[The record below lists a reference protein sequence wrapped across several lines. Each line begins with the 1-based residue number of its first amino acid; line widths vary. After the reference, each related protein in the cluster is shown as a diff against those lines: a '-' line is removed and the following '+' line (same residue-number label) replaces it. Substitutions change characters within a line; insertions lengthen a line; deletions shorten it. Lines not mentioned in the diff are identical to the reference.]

1 MNSRDYNSYSSD
13 NEDEVSY
20 DADTET
26 EDSSANYD
34 TDLDGNED
42 SDSNSRAEFAN
53 INAGVDFRLSRSHER
68 FLNSIIFNSS
78 NVFSDEDNES
88 VASTESALWREGEDY
103 NDRQDELNEEIRE
116 ALEENNAEKL
126 SQALDKIDESRVNI
140 DAEVVR
146 THVILHDDAELFDV
160 IQYSCIA
167 PSSGEYQ
174 EWLYEAMAQKCENIL
189 EHLGAYFKICD
200 SGLFDF
206 VDLEDAEQIEFYL
219 KYVFREYDTNPRFKK
234 EIAKCVKLL
243 SGSYIELEILEAMGK
258 ASEKHGEDSF
268 QYAIRKQLLQLF
280 EDSNHD
286 KDDRDDLIQQAISKK
301 SKFAEQVFS
310 HYKVS
315 DTELFEIVDLTE
327 DEEIAFYL
335 KYVLRKHK
343 DHLKFNDEIA
353 KCIDLLKKDD
363 VELRIATALCY
374 ESLRHPEGSFD
385 CRIRRDLLKVFDPE
399 LAKKPIA
406 ELADYLKSQETAKH
420 DYLGANLSDDS
431 DSDLSDSEIAMG
443 ENLSLGQLTNKADLT
458 SIVKHLKSIINGEEV
473 AVTEK
478 NLSSKFPPSDFS
490 YTASEKAKADL
501 AILNR
506 QYEVARNQGKVAEL
520 LNSLET
526 KFSLLYFRG
535 LSYYTTHWS
544 QPARRHHRNLDEV
557 GHPQFASASLRA
569 ADIAIDDLRNHTLES
584 IEEKATPHAK
594 KIINFKRKLEDE
606 ENFYD
611 PEFRDRKFSNAL
623 YFFHE
628 LYTDKYDLFPKF
640 LKAINSS
647 IDGNPLAST
656 GETPRHPFNYA
667 LGVKIY
673 EGHENKRLRP
683 RHNNEGRCERPH
695 SGKVYFVNL
704 PLAELASTA
713 MVSVPILNYKAEIV
727 IDNLKIAEREA
738 AFWGMIKGEWIIG
751 QSAARYPSF
760 DKKYNPKYLRKYGL
774 TKEAYNLFSQAFE
787 SFAPHTNEN
796 KLCKLL
802 LGTYLSAF
810 YEQKA
815 MRYCVRHISNK
826 TQPVFL
832 GMDGKFSFKLGPYTP
847 FVKGATNQI
856 TRQLAS
862 DRRANKR
869 IDLKNV
875 KPRVLDFSK

>member
-34 TDLDGNED
+34 TNLDENED
-42 SDSNSRAEFAN
+42 SDNNSAAEFSG
-53 INAGVDFRLSRSHER
+53 INAGANFGLNRSHER
-68 FLNSIIFNSS
+68 FLNNIIFNSS

-88 VASTESALWREGEDY
+88 VDSTESARWREGEDY
-103 NDRQDELNEEIRE
+103 NDHHEELNEQLRE
-116 ALEENNAEKL
+116 SIEEGDHKKVEQILEE
-126 SQALDKIDESRVNI
+126 IDESRIDIDNDTVREAITENDDSALFEVIRYSSLAPSNNESREWIESTISENCSDVSESIIRYFNI
-140 DAEVVR
+140 DDEKLFEF
-146 THVILHDDAELFDV
+146 IDQDDD
-160 IQYSCIA
+160 
-167 PSSGEYQ
+167 G
-174 EWLYEAMAQKCENIL
+174 
-189 EHLGAYFKICD
+189 
-200 SGLFDF
+200 
-206 VDLEDAEQIEFYL
+206 QISFYL
-219 KYVFREYDTNPRFKK
+219 R
-234 EIAKCVKLL
+234 
-243 SGSYIELEILEAMGK
+243 
-258 ASEKHGEDSF
+258 
-268 QYAIRKQLLQLF
+268 
-280 EDSNHD
+280 
-286 KDDRDDLIQQAISKK
+286 
-301 SKFAEQVFS
+301 
-310 HYKVS
+310 
-315 DTELFEIVDLTE
+315 
-327 DEEIAFYL
+327 
-335 KYVLRKHK
+335 YVLRQHK
-343 DHLKFNDEIA
+343 DHPKFNAEIA

-374 ESLRHPEGSFD
+374 ESQRHPEDSLD
-385 CRIRRDLLKVFDPE
+385 CKIRRDLLKVFDPE
-399 LAKKPIA
+399 LATKPIA
-406 ELADYLKSQETAKH
+406 ELASYLKSQETAKH
-420 DYLGANLSDDS
+420 DYYGSNLSDDS

-443 ENLSLGQLTNKADLT
+443 ENLSLGQLTNKANLT
-458 SIVKHLKSIINGEEV
+458 GIVQHLKSIINGEEV

-478 NLSSKFPPSDFS
+478 NLSSKFPPNDFS

-501 AILNR
+501 ATLNR
-506 QYEVARNQGKVAEL
+506 KYEQARNQGKVAEL
-520 LNSLET
+520 LNSLDT
-526 KFSLLYFRG
+526 KFSLLHFRG

-557 GHPQFASASLRA
+557 GHAQFASASLQA
-569 ADIAIDDLRNHTLES
+569 AGIAIDDLRDHTLES
-584 IEEKATPHAK
+584 IEKKATPHAN

-611 PEFRDRKFSNAL
+611 PNFRDRKFSNAL

-628 LYTDKYDLFPKF
+628 LYTDKYDRFPGF
-640 LKAINSS
+640 LRSINSG
-647 IDGNPLAST
+647 IRGNPLAST

-683 RHNNEGRCERPH
+683 RHNNERRCERPH
-695 SGKVYFVNL
+695 SGKVYFINL

-751 QSAARYPSF
+751 QSSARYPSF
-760 DKKYNPKYLRKYGL
+760 DKKYKPKYFEKYGL
-774 TKEAYNLFSQAFE
+774 NKEAYTLFSTAFE

-815 MRYCVRHISNK
+815 MRYCIRSIGKK

-847 FVKGATNQI
+847 FVNGANNQI
-856 TRQLAS
+856 SREAAKA
-862 DRRANKR
+862 RRTNKQ
-869 IDLKNV
+869 IDLKDV
-875 KPRVLDFSK
+875 KSRKLDFSK